1 VETAAADGIRAM
13 SPTPSDWQ
21 PFQRQLNMGFF
32 VRSSKIILADSQA
45 ALRDCAA
52 KALAVA
58 EDMRVVAHCAD
69 LDRMYRAIADF
80 PDSIV
85 MFAAS
90 LQPDLTRLQILLET
104 TGSRGI
110 AIVEDHDS
118 AEAYLEMGFS
128 GVVFRSENGSTLVD
142 CVHRVAVGDFWIPPQ
157 LMQPEPSEQAVVG
170 PHVRE
175 RLTPNQRRLLS
186 RVAIGLCMRLRV
198 GVGERMRPFGT
209 A

>member
-1 VETAAADGIRAM
+1 
-13 SPTPSDWQ
+13 
-21 PFQRQLNMGFF
+21 MGFF

-128 GVVFRSENGSTLVD
+128 GVVFRSENGSTLVPCRSRRFLD
-142 CVHRVAVGDFWIPPQ
+142 
-157 LMQPEPSEQAVVG
+157 S
-170 PHVRE
+170 
-175 RLTPNQRRLLS
+175 TPTHAARTKRTGS
-186 RVAIGLCMRLRV
+186 RWSPRS
-198 GVGERMRPFGT
+198 
-209 A
+209 